1 MGPTYAI
8 FLDGDVAVF
17 RNGRLAP
24 AAESSPP
31 PPGTR
36 ADTVGHPA
44 LAPGGPGA
52 LGPGLRPQN
61 SEPPRS
67 PYLRSFELVITFV
80 PVTQKLF
87 RRSAEDTKNIS
98 QKVQTTTV
106 THRDDFEKTVGDNR
120 ASDRDA
126 APRLFFKTC
135 QCRRRRTVNFSS
147 NFKLKSVDSDAL
159 QLELLKS
166 LRCVTCGV
174 SCVLLCFIN
183 DGFINFPKLNS
194 RDKILQYIPFCKLYI
209 CNVYISWTFIFLGN
223 MTVTS
228 FSL

>member
-1 MGPTYAI
+1 M
-8 FLDGDVAVF
+8 
-17 RNGRLAP
+17 
-24 AAESSPP
+24 
-31 PPGTR
+31 
-36 ADTVGHPA
+36 H
-44 LAPGGPGA
+44 
-52 LGPGLRPQN
+52 
-61 SEPPRS
+61 
-67 PYLRSFELVITFV
+67 FV
-80 PVTQKLF
+80 SQKVQKTQKLF
-87 RRSAEDTKNIS
+87 HKSAEDIS

-183 DGFINFPKLNS
+183 D
-194 RDKILQYIPFCKLYI
+194 
-209 CNVYISWTFIFLGN
+209 
-223 MTVTS
+223 
-228 FSL
+228 